1 MNVLQAFSIR
11 NNYVIEY
18 LEYIEYIEVA
28 NQGLVDIFALDL
40 GMALI
45 ILVVVGVVTVVQNLM
60 YQHVG
65 SPSGIHVKC
74 HLF

>member
-60 YQHVG
+60 
-65 SPSGIHVKC
+65 
-74 HLF
+74 

>member
-60 YQHVG
+60 QQHVG
-65 SPSGIHVKC
+65 SPSGIHVKG